1 MIKLSIVIPCYNEAD
16 NLRALVSRC
25 LEVLKENAF
34 AEIILVDNGS
44 KDNTPQLMQ
53 QLLREAG
60 LDRLRSHQVVENK
73 GYGYGILQGLEA
85 AAGPMLCW
93 THADLQTD
101 ITDCMKA
108 YRIWNNTQNPNLVV
122 KGKRRGRNF
131 FDTFFT
137 QAMQWYVLYKLRVNI
152 NDINGQPKLF
162 SKTFFNSIKARA
174 PYDFSLDLYLLI
186 NAKRYG
192 QLVDFPVYFHNRV
205 AGEAKG
211 GGSGGMK
218 LKIKLLKRTA
228 AYINELKKQL

>member
-1 MIKLSIVIPCYNEAD
+1 MSQLSIVIPCYNEVD
-16 NLRALVSRC
+16 NLQALVKRC
-25 LEVLKENAF
+25 LEVLHENADT
-34 AEIILVDNGS
+34 EIILVDNGS

-53 QLLREAG
+53 QLLAAAG
-60 LDRLRSHQVVENK
+60 LDRLRSHQVQENK
-73 GYGYGILQGLEA
+73 GYGYGILQGLEVA
-85 AAGPMLCW
+85 ASNVLCW

-101 ITDCMKA
+101 ITDCIKA
-108 YRIWNNTQNPNLVV
+108 YNIWNEKKDPQLVV

-137 QAMQWYVLYKLRVNI
+137 QAMQWYVLYKLRINI

-162 SKTFFNSIKARA
+162 SKTFFDGIKSRA

-186 NAKRYG
+186 NAKRKG
-192 QLVDFPVYFHNRV
+192 KLIDFPVYFHNRV